1 MIYFAGAKVNT
12 DDVLCRCQ
20 GERSRSQRGDA
31 AARGHGGLRRQRA
44 VGKTHLRSHVSSLT
58 SQISRLKSHVSDLT
72 SQLSRLRS
80 QVSDLTSQLSSLKF
94 HVSNLTS
101 QVSRLRSHISDLTSQ
116 VSRLRSHVSDL
127 KSPRH
132 QALAWPFVLLL
143 IETRLYCL
151 HTPSSF
157 VSSEE
162 QFEKNGL
169 FVEWS

>member
-1 MIYFAGAKVNT
+1 MMYFAGAKVNVH
-12 DDVLCRCQ
+12 DHN
-20 GERSRSQRGDA
+20 GETPLHVAMGGYDGKEQSVRHISDLTSQ
-31 AARGHGGLRRQRA
+31 
-44 VGKTHLRSHVSSLT
+44 VSHLRSHVSSLT
-58 SQISRLKSHVSDLT
+58 SQISRLS
-72 SQLSRLRS
+72 S
-80 QVSDLTSQLSSLKF
+80 QVSDLTSQVSRLRS

-143 IETRLYCL
+143 FETRLYCL